1 MGQLGTYQ
9 RHAPAR
15 GLRAPV
21 TGPPLSILA
30 LHPPGLGRRQ
40 FLRRAAAALGAAGL
54 AACGRPSRRSL
65 NIYNYSNYIAGD
77 TIARFQAETGIS
89 VVYDEF
95 SSQDVLF
102 AKLKLGAGYDLVVAS
117 DYMLRRLLRQQ
128 ILAPVEGFRHRD
140 GMLDRFRHPPW
151 DPELRYSVPYL
162 WGTTGVGYNR
172 RMVQGRPD
180 SWDALWDPAYAGH
193 ITMLDEKRDTL
204 GAALIRL
211 GFSGNSMDRTE
222 LLAAARSLDEQ
233 KPLLKQYT
241 NDYIDGLAR
250 NEVWLALAWSGDV
263 ARAHSSNPDIDFFL
277 PREGG
282 FVFVDSWCIPREAP
296 HPEEAVAFLNFL
308 MQPPN
313 LAAVTNA
320 TGFPATIARCRDLVR
335 PELLDNPLGYPPRDM
350 LERTVF
356 QKDLGAGERVWDEI
370 WEQVKFRSVTPAHG
384 GTP

>member
-1 MGQLGTYQ
+1 MNGQ
-9 RHAPAR
+9 
-15 GLRAPV
+15 GLN
-21 TGPPLSILA
+21 ILA
-30 LHPPGLGRRQ
+30 LHEPGLGRRQ
-40 FLRRAAAALGAAGL
+40 FLHRAVAAVAAAGL
-54 AACGRPSRRSL
+54 AACGRQARRSL

-77 TIARFQAETGIS
+77 TISRFQAETGIS

-128 ILAPVEGFRHRD
+128 ILAPLEGFVHRN

-151 DPELRYSVPYL
+151 DPDLRHSVPYL

-172 RMVQGRPD
+172 RKVQGRPD
-180 SWDALWDPAYAGH
+180 SWNVLWDPAYAGH

-211 GFSGNSMDRTE
+211 GFSGNSMERAE
-222 LLAAARSLDEQ
+222 LLAASRSLEEQ

-250 NEVWLALAWSGDV
+250 NEIWLALAWSGDV
-263 ARAHSSNPDIDFFL
+263 ARARSSNPEIEYFL
-277 PREGG
+277 PREGS
-282 FVFVDSWCIPREAP
+282 FVFVDSWCMPLEAP
-296 HPEEAVAFLNFL
+296 HPEEAIRFLNFL

-320 TGFPATIARCRDLVR
+320 TGFPATMAEARELAR
-335 PELLDNPLGYPPRDM
+335 PELLDNPLGYPPREM

-356 QKDLGAGERVWDEI
+356 QQDLGSGERVWDEI
-370 WEQVKFRSVTPAHG
+370 WEQVKFRRVGLASG
-384 GTP
+384 RNQ

>member
-1 MGQLGTYQ
+1 MGQLGPHQ
-9 RHAPAR
+9 RDAAAR
-15 GLRAPV
+15 GLPAPV
-21 TGPPLSILA
+21 TRPHLSILA
-30 LHPPGLGRRQ
+30 LHESGLGRRQ
-40 FLRRAAAALGAAGL
+40 FLRRAAAAVAAASL

-65 NIYNYSNYIAGD
+65 NIYNYSNYMAGD
-77 TIARFQAETGIS
+77 TLARFQAQTGVS

-117 DYMLRRLLRQQ
+117 DYMLRRLLRQG
-128 ILAPVEGFRHRD
+128 ILAPVEGFGHRD
-140 GMLDRFRHPPW
+140 GFLERFRHPPW
-151 DPELRYSVPYL
+151 DPDLRYSVPYL

-172 RMVQGRPD
+172 RRVPGRLD
-180 SWDALWDPAYAGH
+180 SWDALWDPACAGH

-211 GFSGNSMDRTE
+211 GFSGNSMERSE

-263 ARAHSSNPDIDFFL
+263 ARARSSNPEVAYFL
-277 PREGG
+277 PREGS

-320 TGFPATIARCRDLVR
+320 TGFPATIAQCRDLVR
-335 PELLDNPLGYPPRDM
+335 PELVDNPLGYPPEEM

-370 WEQVKFRSVTPAHG
+370 WEQVKFRSVGPAG
-384 GTP
+384 GRMP